1 MKIREQLSKLA
12 CEITEI
18 RRDLH
23 MHPEIGFEE
32 ERTSQIVA
40 EFLASAG
47 IEVHRGLGKTGVVGT
62 L

>member
-32 ERTSQIVA
+32 ERTYRLLLNSLPLQVLKFTVA
-40 EFLASAG
+40 L
-47 IEVHRGLGKTGVVGT
+47 VKRVL
-62 L
+62 